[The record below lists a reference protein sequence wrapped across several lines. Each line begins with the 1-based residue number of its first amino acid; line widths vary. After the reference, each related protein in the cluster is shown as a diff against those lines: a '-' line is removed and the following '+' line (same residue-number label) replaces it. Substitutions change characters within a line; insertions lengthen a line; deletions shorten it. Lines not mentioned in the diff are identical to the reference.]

1 MVNIPDRMSDAERRF
16 MDEFAA
22 LLAYRGMPLSS
33 GRLYGYLLLQ
43 QQTPVSLEQIGT
55 DLGLSKGGAWNA
67 AKVLERCG
75 HVRRY
80 GEPGSKRLLYA
91 ATDNYAAPMLEQT
104 ALLGSIGALLQ
115 TSAGTVAKAQAATR
129 LEEMSEF
136 YFSMKQSME
145 DAIRNLDALRAKKRA
160 GAA

>member
-1 MVNIPDRMSDAERRF
+1 MLNIPDRLGDDERRF

-22 LLAYRGMPLSS
+22 LLAVRGMPLSS

-43 QQTPVSLEQIGT
+43 QTPVTLERIGA

-91 ATDNYAAPMLEQT
+91 ATDNYAAPLLEQT
-104 ALLGSIGALLQ
+104 ALLSSIGALLKS
-115 TSAGTVAKAQAATR
+115 SAGTVATAQAATR

-136 YFSMKQSME
+136 YFSMKETME
-145 DAIRNLDALRAKKRA
+145 DAIRELDARRARKRA

>member
-1 MVNIPDRMSDAERRF
+1 MLNIPDRLGDDERRF

-22 LLAYRGMPLSS
+22 LLALRGMPLSS

-43 QQTPVSLEQIGT
+43 QTPVSLEKIGA
-55 DLGLSKGGAWNA
+55 DLELSKGGAWNA

-91 ATDNYAAPMLEQT
+91 ATDNYAAPLLEQC
-104 ALLGSIGALLQ
+104 ALLGQVGSLLQ
-115 TSAGTVAKAQAATR
+115 TSAGTIAKAQAATR
-129 LEEMSEF
+129 LGEMSDF
-136 YFSMKQSME
+136 YFSMKQTME
-145 DAIRNLDALRAKKRA
+145 DAIRDLDALRPRKRA

>member
-1 MVNIPDRMSDAERRF
+1 MLNIPDRLGDDERRF

-43 QQTPVSLEQIGT
+43 QAPVTLEQIGA

-91 ATDNYAAPMLEQT
+91 ATDNYAAPLLEQC
-104 ALLGSIGALLQ
+104 ALLGSVGALLQ
-115 TSAGTVAKAQAATR
+115 SSAGIVAKDQAATR
-129 LEEMSEF
+129 VSEMSEF
-136 YFSMKQSME
+136 YFSMKQIME
-145 DAIRNLDALRAKKRA
+145 DAIRDLDAVRARKRA

>member
-1 MVNIPDRMSDAERRF
+1 MVNIPDRLGDDERRF

-22 LLAYRGMPLSS
+22 LLALRGMPLSS

-43 QQTPVSLEQIGT
+43 QTPVSLDQIGA
-55 DLGLSKGGAWNA
+55 DLELSKGGAWNA

-91 ATDNYAAPMLEQT
+91 ATDNYAAPLLEQCG
-104 ALLGSIGALLQ
+104 LLGQVGALLQ
-115 TSAGTVAKAQAATR
+115 SSSGTLAKGQAATR
-129 LEEMSEF
+129 LAEMSEF
-136 YFSMKQSME
+136 YFSIKQTME
-145 DAIRNLDALRAKKRA
+145 DAIRELDALRARKRA

>member
-1 MVNIPDRMSDAERRF
+1 MLNIPDRLSDAERRF
-16 MDEFAA
+16 MDDFAA

-43 QQTPVSLEQIGT
+43 QTPVSLEKIGA
-55 DLGLSKGGAWNA
+55 DLELSKGGAWNA

-91 ATDNYAAPMLEQT
+91 ATENYAAPMLEQT
-104 ALLGSIGALLQ
+104 ALLGSIGGLLKD
-115 TSAGTVAKAQAATR
+115 SAGSVAKAQAATR
-129 LEEMSEF
+129 LEEMAEF

-145 DAIRNLDALRAKKRA
+145 DAIRALDALRAQKRA

>member
-1 MVNIPDRMSDAERRF
+1 MLNIPDRLGDDERRF

-22 LLAYRGMPLSS
+22 LLAVRGMPLSS

-43 QQTPVSLEQIGT
+43 QAPVGLDQIGA
-55 DLGLSKGGAWNA
+55 DLELSKGGAWNA

-91 ATDNYAAPMLEQT
+91 ATDNYSAPLLEQC
-104 ALLGSIGALLQ
+104 ALLGQVGALLQ
-115 TSAGTVAKAQAATR
+115 SATGTIAKARAGTR
-129 LEEMSEF
+129 LAEMSEF
-136 YFSMKQSME
+136 YFSIKRMME
-145 DAIRNLDALRAKKRA
+145 DAIRDLDALRARKRA

>member
-1 MVNIPDRMSDAERRF
+1 MLNIPDRLGDDERRF

-22 LLAYRGMPLSS
+22 LLALRGMPLSS

-43 QQTPVSLEQIGT
+43 QTPVSLEKIGA
-55 DLGLSKGGAWNA
+55 DLELSKGGAWNA

-91 ATDNYAAPMLEQT
+91 ATDNYAAPLLEQC
-104 ALLGSIGALLQ
+104 ALLGQVGSLLQ
-115 TSAGTVAKAQAATR
+115 TSAGSIAKAQAATR
-129 LEEMSEF
+129 LAEMSDF
-136 YFSMKQSME
+136 YFSMKQTME
-145 DAIRNLDALRAKKRA
+145 DAIRDLDALRARKRA

>member
-1 MVNIPDRMSDAERRF
+1 MLNIPDRLGDDERRF

-22 LLAYRGMPLSS
+22 LLALRGMPLSS

-43 QQTPVSLEQIGT
+43 QTPVSLDQIGS
-55 DLGLSKGGAWNA
+55 DLELSKGGAWNA

-91 ATDNYAAPMLEQT
+91 ATDNYAAPLLEQC
-104 ALLGSIGALLQ
+104 ALLGQVGALLENA
-115 TSAGTVAKAQAATR
+115 SGTVAKARAGTR
-129 LEEMSEF
+129 VAEMSEF
-136 YFSMKQSME
+136 YFSIKQIME
-145 DAIRNLDALRAKKRA
+145 NAIRELDALRAKKRA